1 MMITTAHSTTQPA
14 RFMTSPIPP
23 LFILLLV
30 TVFTGCSSFLRE
42 GTADLAG
49 VGGAALASQVT
60 DNAAIATGIGLG
72 VRSAALAGL
81 QYTQRKVH
89 GAQQDMIAR
98 IAGNLE
104 PGAVANWQVTHRI
117 PIEDDERGR
126 VTVSRII
133 SARHLICKE
142 IVFSID
148 AIIDQKPHSAF
159 YVATICRD
167 SNGWKWAS
175 AEPATERWGSLQ

>member
-1 MMITTAHSTTQPA
+1 MTRIACIATPPTRFIARAILALLWVMSAST
-14 RFMTSPIPP
+14 
-23 LFILLLV
+23 L
-30 TVFTGCSSFLRE
+30 TGCSSFLRE

-60 DNAAIATGIGLG
+60 DNAAVATGIGLG

-89 GAQQDMIAR
+89 GKQQDLIAQ

-104 PGAVANWQVTHRI
+104 PGSVANWQVRHRI

-133 SARHLICKE
+133 SARHLLCKE
-142 IVFSID
+142 IVFSVD
-148 AIIDQKPHSAF
+148 AMTDQKPSSAF

-167 SNGWKWAS
+167 GNGWKWAS